1 MMMLLTHVNTKVFC
15 SACSAMFRST
25 GTQQVVDS
33 KGFFTTFSMFV
44 PLFHNIYKG
53 RRIAKYFTMLSD
65 SGRLDRQRFVQTH
78 IWGGTMEQAD
88 NEAHNTMISLHF
100 PSSHPTGTSMEQT
113 EQCLNFKQQ
122 QGKT

>member
-1 MMMLLTHVNTKVFC
+1 MMMMMLTDVNTKVFC

-53 RRIAKYFTMLSD
+53 RREAKYFTMLSAL
-65 SGRLDRQRFVQTH
+65 GRLDRQRFVQTH
-78 IWGGTMEQAD
+78 ILGGTLEQAD
-88 NEAHNTMISLHF
+88 NEAPNMLISLHF
-100 PSSHPTGTSMEQT
+100 SPIRNT
-113 EQCLNFKQQ
+113 EQRWNRRNNA
-122 QGKT
+122 

>member
-1 MMMLLTHVNTKVFC
+1 MMMLLTDVNTKVFC

-53 RRIAKYFTMLSD
+53 RRIAKYFTMLSG
-65 SGRLDRQRFVQTH
+65 SGRLDRQRFAKTH
-78 IWGGTMEQAD
+78 KKGGTLEQAD
-88 NEAHNTMISLHF
+88 NEAHNMLISLHF
-100 PSSHPTGTSMEQT
+100 PSSRPTGTQW
-113 EQCLNFKQQ
+113 NIRNNA
-122 QGKT
+122 

>member
-1 MMMLLTHVNTKVFC
+1 MMLLTDVNTKVFC

-53 RRIAKYFTMLSD
+53 RRIAKYFTMLSG
-65 SGRLDRQRFVQTH
+65 SGRLDRQSLVQTH
-78 IWGGTMEQAD
+78 ILGGTLEQAD
-88 NEAHNTMISLHF
+88 NEAPNTLISLNF
-100 PSSHPTGTSMEQT
+100 PSSHPTGTQW
-113 EQCLNFKQQ
+113 NIRNNA
-122 QGKT
+122 

>member
-1 MMMLLTHVNTKVFC
+1 MMMLLTDVNTKVFC

-25 GTQQVVDS
+25 GTQQVVDF

-65 SGRLDRQRFVQTH
+65 SGRLDRQSLVQTPYK
-78 IWGGTMEQAD
+78 GGTLEQAD
-88 NEAHNTMISLHF
+88 NEAHNTLISLTF
-100 PSSHPTGTSMEQT
+100 PPFHPTGTQW
-113 EQCLNFKQQ
+113 NRRNNA
-122 QGKT
+122 

>member
-1 MMMLLTHVNTKVFC
+1 MMMMMLTDVNTKVFC

-53 RRIAKYFTMLSD
+53 RRIAKYFTMLSG

-78 IWGGTMEQAD
+78 ILGGTLEQAD
-88 NEAHNTMISLHF
+88 NEAHNMLISLHLS
-100 PSSHPTGTSMEQT
+100 PSRPTGTQW
-113 EQCLNFKQQ
+113 NIRNNA
-122 QGKT
+122 

>member
-1 MMMLLTHVNTKVFC
+1 MMLLTHVNTKVFC

-65 SGRLDRQRFVQTH
+65 SGRLDRQSLVQTPYQ
-78 IWGGTMEQAD
+78 GGTLEQAD
-88 NEAHNTMISLHF
+88 NEAHNTLISLTF
-100 PSSHPTGTSMEQT
+100 PLFHPTGTQW
-113 EQCLNFKQQ
+113 NRRNNA
-122 QGKT
+122 

>member
-1 MMMLLTHVNTKVFC
+1 MLLLTNLLADVNTKVFC

-53 RRIAKYFTMLSD
+53 RRIAKYFTMLSG

-78 IWGGTMEQAD
+78 KKGGTLEQAD
-88 NEAHNTMISLHF
+88 NEAHNMLISLHF
-100 PSSHPTGTSMEQT
+100 SPYHPTGTQWNT
-113 EQCLNFKQQ
+113 RNNA
-122 QGKT
+122 

>member
-1 MMMLLTHVNTKVFC
+1 MMMLLTDVNTKVFC

-25 GTQQVVDS
+25 GTQQVVDF

-78 IWGGTMEQAD
+78 ILGGTLEQAD
-88 NEAHNTMISLHF
+88 NEARNTLISLHF
-100 PSSHPTGTSMEQT
+100 SPFQPTGTQW
-113 EQCLNFKQQ
+113 NRRNNA
-122 QGKT
+122 

>member
-1 MMMLLTHVNTKVFC
+1 MMMMLLTHVNTKVFC

-25 GTQQVVDS
+25 GTQQVVDF

-78 IWGGTMEQAD
+78 ILGGTLEQAD
-88 NEAHNTMISLHF
+88 NEAHNMLISLHF
-100 PSSHPTGTSMEQT
+100 PSFHPTGTQW
-113 EQCLNFKQQ
+113 NRRNNA
-122 QGKT
+122 

>member
-1 MMMLLTHVNTKVFC
+1 MMMMLLTDVNTKVFC

-65 SGRLDRQRFVQTH
+65 SGRLDRQSFVQTH
-78 IWGGTMEQAD
+78 FQRGTLEQAD

-100 PSSHPTGTSMEQT
+100 SPFHPTGTQW
-113 EQCLNFKQQ
+113 NRRNNA
-122 QGKT
+122 

>member
-1 MMMLLTHVNTKVFC
+1 MMMMLLTDVNTKVFC

-53 RRIAKYFTMLSD
+53 RRIAKYFTMLSG
-65 SGRLDRQRFVQTH
+65 SGRLDRQSFVQTH
-78 IWGGTMEQAD
+78 FQRGTLEQAD

-100 PSSHPTGTSMEQT
+100 LPFHPTGTQW
-113 EQCLNFKQQ
+113 NRRNNA
-122 QGKT
+122 

>member
-1 MMMLLTHVNTKVFC
+1 MMMLLTDVNTKVFC
-15 SACSAMFRST
+15 SACSAMFRPT
-25 GTQQVVDS
+25 GTQQVVDF

-78 IWGGTMEQAD
+78 KNHGTLEQAD
-88 NEAHNTMISLHF
+88 NEAHNMLISLYF
-100 PSSHPTGTSMEQT
+100 SLVRNT
-113 EQCLNFKQQ
+113 EHDWN
-122 QGKT
+122 TRNNA

>member
-1 MMMLLTHVNTKVFC
+1 MLLLTDVNTKVFC

-25 GTQQVVDS
+25 GTQQVIDF

-65 SGRLDRQRFVQTH
+65 SGRLDRTSLVQTH
-78 IWGGTMEQAD
+78 KKGGTMEQAD
-88 NEAHNTMISLHF
+88 NEASNYMISF
-100 PSSHPTGTSMEQT
+100 NFIPSRPTGTTLEQT
-113 EQCLNFKQQ
+113 EQCLKFKQQ

>member
-1 MMMLLTHVNTKVFC
+1 MMMMMLTDVNTKVFC

-53 RRIAKYFTMLSD
+53 RREAKYFTMLSD
-65 SGRLDRQRFVQTH
+65 SGKLDRQRFVQTH
-78 IWGGTMEQAD
+78 ILGGTLEQAD
-88 NEAHNTMISLHF
+88 NEAPNMLISLHF
-100 PSSHPTGTSMEQT
+100 SPIRNT
-113 EQCLNFKQQ
+113 EQRWNRRNNA
-122 QGKT
+122 